1 MPDETIHTAEVIIKG
16 IPASPGIAIGPAFL
30 FHKQAPVIR
39 EKSIAREETAA
50 EVARLE
56 QAVAR
61 SHKELRKIL
70 EFAQSKLG
78 EDKAKIFEA
87 QLMILE
93 DAVLFDSV

>member
-1 MPDETIHTAEVIIKG
+1 MPDKITHTTEVIIKG

-30 FHKQAPVIR
+30 FRKQAPVIR
-39 EKSIAREETAA
+39 EKSIGQEEIHA

-61 SHKELRKIL
+61 SHRELQKIL

-87 QLMILE
+87 QL
-93 DAVLFDSV
+93 